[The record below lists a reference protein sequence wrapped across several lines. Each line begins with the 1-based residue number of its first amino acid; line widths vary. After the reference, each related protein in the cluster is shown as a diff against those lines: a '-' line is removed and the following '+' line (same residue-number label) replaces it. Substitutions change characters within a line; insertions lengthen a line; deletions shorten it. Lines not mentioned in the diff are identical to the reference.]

1 MLQNPKFGVVSL
13 GCPKNQTDTEVML
26 GLLKEAGFE
35 LTFDNDEA
43 DICLVNTCSF
53 IEDARRE
60 SVRNIVDLASDGKQ
74 LIVAGCLAQHFKDE
88 LLNEL
93 PEARAVVGTGDI
105 HKIVD
110 IAKAIVE
117 DSSLRIVQVSATP
130 NDHID
135 EVMPR
140 VSTSVG
146 ASSYL
151 KIAEGCDHACTFCII
166 PMLRGKFRSRSIDS
180 LVQEAKILVAAGTR
194 EIILVSQD
202 SSYYGLDLYGRFALS
217 ELLEALHQIEELEW
231 IRIMY
236 FYPTETNRQLLETMA
251 RLPKVVKY
259 VDIPLQHSH
268 PDVLKAMARPLNPEK
283 CVALIREILPEAAI
297 RSTFIVGFP
306 GETEEQFE
314 HLHDFIKEHKFDRLG
329 VFTYSKQTEV
339 ASGNMKGQIA
349 QKVKKIRRNKIME
362 TQLAISMQRNQALV
376 GKEIDVLLEGYDE
389 VKELYYGRSQWDAPQ
404 IDNTVFVDPSNIDH
418 DYLGDIVKVHVDEAK
433 PYDLFGRA
441 LINAEE
447 AGSCCTSESSQDAPP
462 KKRSHESREIS
473 VVSI

>member
-1 MLQNPKFGVVSL
+1 
-13 GCPKNQTDTEVML
+13 ML
-26 GLLKEAGFE
+26 GLLKEAGFD

-43 DICLVNTCSF
+43 DICLINTCSF

-60 SVRNIVDLASDGKQ
+60 SVRNIVELASDGKQ

-88 LLNEL
+88 LMNEL

-180 LVQEAKILVAAGTR
+180 LVKEAKLLVAAGTK

-202 SSYYGLDLYGRFALS
+202 TSYYGLDIYGKMALP
-217 ELLEALHQIEELEW
+217 ELLEALHEIEGLDW

-236 FYPTETNRQLLETMA
+236 FYPTETNRRLLETIA

-268 PDVLKAMARPLNPEK
+268 PEVLSAMARPLNPEK
-283 CVALIREILPEAAI
+283 TVALIREILPEAAI

-314 HLHDFIKEHKFDRLG
+314 HLHEFIKEQKFDRLG
-329 VFTYSKQTEV
+329 VFAYSRQTEV
-339 ASGNMKGQIA
+339 SSGNMKNQIS
-349 QKVKKIRRNKIME
+349 QKVKKLRRNKIME
-362 TQLAISMQRNQALV
+362 TQHKISDERNQRLV

-389 VKELYYGRSQWDAPQ
+389 VKHLYFGRSQWDAPQ
-404 IDNTVFVDPSNIDH
+404 IDNTVYVRPDELDH
-418 DYLGDIVKVHVDEAK
+418 NSLGEIVKVRINEAK
-433 PYDLFGRA
+433 PYDLFG
-441 LINAEE
+441 E
-447 AGSCCTSESSQDAPP
+447 AVLQNDPDDIPCPIPDPD
-462 KKRSHESREIS
+462 
-473 VVSI
+473 SIIWV